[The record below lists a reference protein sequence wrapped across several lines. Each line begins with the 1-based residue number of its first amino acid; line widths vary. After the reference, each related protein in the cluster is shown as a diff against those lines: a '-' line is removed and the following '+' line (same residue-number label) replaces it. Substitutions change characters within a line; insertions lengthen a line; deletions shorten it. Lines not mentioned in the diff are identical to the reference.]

1 VTRQVV
7 ISNDLIRQ
15 RRFGEAR
22 PVLEEI
28 LAQHP
33 DNARALY
40 GMAQVVNQTPSAAES
55 DPKAEENDKI
65 QAQHDRLEQ
74 AMKLYHKAIEH
85 ASATSE
91 GWLIQ
96 WSHVFIGRILDF
108 EEFRNDAVAEYE
120 KAIVLGELPNGAYRE
135 ALEGKQKPFGQK

>member
-1 VTRQVV
+1 
-7 ISNDLIRQ
+7 
-15 RRFGEAR
+15 
-22 PVLEEI
+22 
-28 LAQHP
+28 
-33 DNARALY
+33 
-40 GMAQVVNQTPSAAES
+40 MPSAAEI

-74 AMKLYHKAIEH
+74 AMKLYNKAIKH

-96 WSHVFIGRILDF
+96 WSHVFVARILDF

-120 KAIVLGELPNGAYRE
+120 RAIALGDLPNGAYKE